1 MAVMHFYQNAMN
13 IIVSL
18 YMLVDF
24 MSFDIYL
31 ILKFEKA
38 ETIVDLLKRIDTDYY
53 QGFKQKFQQL
63 SIGEQCAQ

>member
-1 MAVMHFYQNAMN
+1 MHSYQNAMN

-38 ETIVDLLKRIDTDYY
+38 EKIVDLLKRIETDYY
-53 QGFKQKFQQL
+53 QGFKQKFQRL
-63 SIGEQCAQ
+63 SMGEQCAQ